1 MAAVENPAF
10 ITLPSPQLLALPIL
24 SSLLCLEI
32 EIIVEYFLVKNLS
45 ILASVLKNQEG
56 KCH

>member
-10 ITLPSPQLLALPIL
+10 VSLPSPQLLSLSIL

-32 EIIVEYFLVKNLS
+32 AIIEYFLVKNLS